1 MAPVVRP
8 ENTIFGWFDPRTTD
22 VLSLFQRA
30 LGPTAPAASNP
41 GGQVVGQGDSLNA
54 PNPGAN
60 FSAFPGLAPLLANPR
75 AAARAADPTT
85 VNNPLITQ
93 PLTFATPAE
102 LRRAKKALETLG
114 YQPGRMDTPKARA
127 EIAAF
132 QQAMGLTTQLPG
144 EVTDRTLKKLE
155 QTAKRVKSHK
165 KKPYYTQGMRSGGV
179 KKLQQRLQRLGD
191 FHGTANGVFGEDT
204 ARAVLTFRKRHPEVP
219 QDIRSWGQAA
229 QRGLKTELEN
239 MAHDPFRSRA
249 KPSAERRR
257 RDAAASEEA
266 RTDGIGPGS
275 PKHVIKHFQRELL
288 RAGYNTN
295 RFDGV
300 WTAHTAAMAEQFERR
315 AGITHQG
322 DADRF
327 GSQTWNALK
336 KLSLETNEPFSP
348 VQNIGE
354 RSAAVLRTERRLK
367 KAGYNPGKV
376 DGVYSTATEAAAD
389 RLRRHFGI
397 RRDRD
402 GVGGTTDKLIDRRI
416 KERSN
421 QIHRPI
427 AAPLTSNSEFLFP
440 DAEGAPSASGRRY
453 HAGKDWFAPGGSRV
467 SSPISGRVVDVQP
480 SSGNSGQV
488 FGGVVRVQGKDGKT
502 WVFRHVD
509 PSVREGQTIT
519 AGQKIATVTPW
530 TGGSSHAHIELWKS
544 FNPNNINGGYRIE
557 NMIDPMKYLKRF
569 L

>member
-22 VLSLFQRA
+22 VFSLFQRA
-30 LGPTAPAASNP
+30 LSPAGAPAASSP
-41 GGQVVGQGDSLNA
+41 GGQVLGQGDSLNA
-54 PNPGAN
+54 PDPSLGFA
-60 FSAFPGLAPLLANPR
+60 AFPSLAPQLPNPR
-75 AAARAADPTT
+75 GAARAAAND
-85 VNNPLITQ
+85 PLISQ
-93 PLTFATPAE
+93 PLSFATPAE

-114 YQPGRMDTPKARA
+114 YHPGRMDTPKARTEVA
-127 EIAAF
+127 TF
-132 QQAMGLTTQLPG
+132 QRAMGLTDQMTG

-191 FHGTANGVFGEDT
+191 FHGTANGVFGDDT
-204 ARAVLTFRKRHPEVP
+204 ARAVLSFRKRHPEVP
-219 QDIRSWGQAA
+219 QNIRSWGQAA
-229 QRGLKTELEN
+229 QKGLKTELTN

-249 KPSAERRR
+249 KPSAVRRR

-266 RTDGIGPGS
+266 RSNGIGPGS

-300 WTAHTAAMAEQFERR
+300 WNNHTAAMAEQFERR

-336 KLSLETNEPFSP
+336 KLSMETKDAFSP

-354 RSAAVLRTERRLK
+354 RSNAVLRTERRLK

-376 DGVYSTATEAAAD
+376 DGIYSKATEAAAD

-402 GVGGTTDKLIDRRI
+402 GVGGKTDNLIDRRI

-421 QIHRPI
+421 RIHRPI

-453 HAGKDWFAPGGSRV
+453 HGGKDWFAPGGSRV
-467 SSPISGRVVDVQP
+467 SSPISGRIVDIQP

-509 PSVREGQTIT
+509 PSVREGQMVT
-519 AGQKIATVTPW
+519 AGQQIAKVTPW

-544 FNPNNINGGYRIE
+544 FNPNNINAGYRIE